1 MAGAGFRRVLITLA
15 MASCTGVLLTGAA
28 PAGAAAA
35 DAPASL
41 TMHSDQGDFLGQGK
55 DYSYV
60 RPQDQ
65 LFANAGFNHSTI
77 FATVNGLN
85 GDHWTLQFD
94 APDQQ
99 PLTAGDYTD
108 AQGAPFEQAGH
119 PGIQVNAGFTCQTIT
134 GQFDVLD
141 IEFTNG
147 ALSRLDVTFEE
158 QCNGAAAALTGELI
172 YTPISPLPPLALSV
186 HVNRTAA
193 LSNADGDIAATG
205 TVSCNQFD
213 WTTVEISFQQNHGS
227 DFATGFV
234 SVSCSPGTPA
244 PWTIHAS
251 ESEPFH
257 LGASQAS
264 AFAFAEDA
272 NDGTEATSPLLN
284 TVVALR
290 PSHG

>member
-1 MAGAGFRRVLITLA
+1 MLVALF
-15 MASCTGVLLTGAA
+15 
-28 PAGAAAA
+28 AAAA
-35 DAPASL
+35 PFTVAVAAKADVAPASL

-55 DYSYV
+55 DYSYS

-65 LFANAGFNHSTI
+65 VFANAGFNHSAI

-85 GDHWTLQFD
+85 GDHWSLQFD

-99 PLTAGDYTD
+99 PLTTGVYAD

-119 PGIQVNAGFTCQTIT
+119 PGIQVNEGFTCQTIT

-147 ALSRLDVTFEE
+147 ALSKLDVTFEE
-158 QCNGAAAALTGELI
+158 HCNGAAAALTGELI
-172 YTPISPLPPLALSV
+172 YTPLSPPLPPQALTV
-186 HVNRTAA
+186 KVNRTAA
-193 LSNADGDIAATG
+193 LDTADQAIVVSG
-205 TVSCNQFD
+205 TVTCTQFD
-213 WTTVEISFQQNHGS
+213 WTTVEISFQQDHGL

-244 PWTIHAS
+244 AWTIFAG
-251 ESEPFH
+251 ENGVFRP
-257 LGASQAS
+257 GGSQAS
-264 AFAFAEDA
+264 AFAFAQDA
-272 NDGTEATSPLLN
+272 NDGTIANSPTVN
-284 TVVALR
+284 TNVALT